1 MGLFNVIGNVAG
13 FALRA
18 TGAVVGAALDQ
29 GMKNMNTVNNAR
41 YNSGGKSDAEL
52 RSIARD
58 QSRSSYE
65 RIGSAAALMDRK
77 NK

>member
-1 MGLFNVIGNVAG
+1 MGILNVIGSVAG
-13 FALRA
+13 FALKA

-29 GMKNMNTVNNAR
+29 GMKNMNTMNNAR

-58 QSRSSYE
+58 QSRNTYE
-65 RIGSAAALMDRK
+65 RMGSAAALVDRK
-77 NK
+77 KK